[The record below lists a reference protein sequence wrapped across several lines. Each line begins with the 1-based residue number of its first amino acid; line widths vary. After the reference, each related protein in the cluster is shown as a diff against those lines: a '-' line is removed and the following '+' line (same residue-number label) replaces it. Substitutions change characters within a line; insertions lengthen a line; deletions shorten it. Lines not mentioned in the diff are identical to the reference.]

1 MPPATQINGHAEATR
16 VLDEGRLRL
25 CQETGLESPKRRD
38 VIWFLF
44 QDAMRTERALPDK
57 ERSWLHSGDR
67 SQWPEI
73 YRSAQE
79 RFEVEREQLTDG
91 IRVIAPPMGFTR
103 HIDPG
108 AVGRMLE
115 VLDWLKYIRAGN
127 PKAPDVA
134 MTRNNRELFKAL
146 ASGIRPRN
154 LRWVVKDRG
163 QSRNMINSIK
173 IRCLR
178 QIETGLEADKVV

>member
-44 QDAMRTERALPDK
+44 QDAMRTERALPDR

-73 YRSAQE
+73 YRSVQE

-115 VLDWLKYIRAGN
+115 VLGWCRYLRARNLDALEKNKQILLSLAGGI
-127 PKAPDVA
+127 AP
-134 MTRNNRELFKAL
+134 RH
-146 ASGIRPRN
+146 
-154 LRWVVKDRG
+154 LRWVVKGRQIKNGD
-163 QSRNMINSIK
+163 SATMIYMIK
-173 IRCLR
+173 KRCLA
-178 QIETGLEADKVV
+178 QIEEGLKNDGWI

>member
-1 MPPATQINGHAEATR
+1 MMLAKPDNSDTAR

-25 CQETGLESPKRRD
+25 SQELGVESPRRRD

-44 QDAMRTERALPDK
+44 QDAMRTERAVPDR

-67 SQWPEI
+67 AQWPEI

-79 RFEVEREQLTDG
+79 RWVVEREQLSEG
-91 IRVIAPPMGFTR
+91 IRVAASAMGFSR

-108 AVGRMLE
+108 AVGRMLA
-115 VLDWLKYIRAGN
+115 VLDWCKYIKAGR
-127 PKAPDVA
+127 PDAPDVA
-134 MTRNNRELFKAL
+134 LTRNNRDLFLAL
-146 ASGIRPRN
+146 ASGIKPRN
-154 LRWVVKDRG
+154 LRWMVKQRG

-178 QIETGLEADKVV
+178 QFEDGLETDKVI